1 MADKYNPGTINIEAV
16 TNSILSNGGG
26 KSEKPN
32 PDGSTHVSVYSTTE
46 NRHLSY
52 DVDNNGNISNVHT
65 DKDNHAYMDYKG
77 GR

>member
-1 MADKYNPGTINIEAV
+1 MAKQYNPGIINIDAV

-26 KSEKPN
+26 KSEKSN

-52 DVDNNGNISNVHT
+52 DIDDDNNISNAHT